1 MAATCLCAWTDG
13 VQRTAKSCG
22 PDAPVL
28 ASSPWEANASQGRW
42 WHSMAT
48 RESAY
53 KPSNH
58 CAGKAGLLP
67 LHLYAHVRFLLL
79 PIAHETSGAA
89 RTRLSLR
96 PLAFEGGRFAELGR
110 KAVARMRTHTQSS
123 SSAKADDPVFQ
134 SGHV

>member
-1 MAATCLCAWTDG
+1 MG
-13 VQRTAKSCG
+13 SR
-22 PDAPVL
+22 
-28 ASSPWEANASQGRW
+28 SPIP
-42 WHSMAT
+42 

-58 CAGKAGLLP
+58 CAGKAGVFP

-96 PLAFEGGRFAELGR
+96 PLFEEAQTNL
-110 KAVARMRTHTQSS
+110 
-123 SSAKADDPVFQ
+123 
-134 SGHV
+134 

>member
-28 ASSPWEANASQGRW
+28 ASSPWEANASRGQW

-67 LHLYAHVRFLLL
+67 LHLYAHVRFCFVA
-79 PIAHETSGAA
+79 IAHETSGAA

-96 PLAFEGGRFAELGR
+96 PLLEGANELASLGR
-110 KAVARMRTHTQSS
+110 KAVARMRSHVSS
-123 SSAKADDPVFQ
+123 SPRTR
-134 SGHV
+134 G